1 MSELPDALRPW
12 REWLSWFDPEL
23 AVQLGSL
30 LQRLHPL
37 MGPFRGSSQGGEP
50 ELEGLDDLRPRGSY
64 EHLLASEWLL
74 AEEMPD
80 EFLRRAASGEHIFLA
95 PRPRARRADRSIIAL
110 FDAGPLQFGA
120 PRLAHLAIWILL
132 ARRAQQVQGEFRWGS
147 LQSPGELSEASTTD
161 HLKLLLHRRT
171 FATPDV
177 AGFTGWRTALEDK
190 HAGGERWVIGSSFL
204 QADLQAAPAFTHR
217 VALQRDLPGTALEVS
232 LFERGTER
240 SVQLPLPEANS
251 ATPLLRGVFKTE
263 ASPAQFTKDSRAI
276 ALKRPP
282 VISFDGTRVA
292 MALRDEWAALVFIV
306 PRSVQDQPAV
316 PRYQKWAAGY
326 DALAM
331 AFIGKRMGVLLADD
345 RELRFWGSSLAKT
358 PRPPQEGFHAPGSIA
373 AWMPIAWLQGKN
385 AQRVV
390 VLDQSGRLLKW
401 DAVTDKGDAYF
412 EGALRLVTKDV
423 LGMAQLSKFQ
433 MICAF
438 QKEGGIWSVCVNASG
453 EPDKPRFWCKAT
465 RHSEVLF
472 GRGNSCAV
480 RMETDPETWVMGCW
494 YNLPISTQA
503 TLPAGSRVVGVMRES
518 DGKRRLA
525 LIALDRNILR
535 LHFSDGGNELL
546 YAAPDRIVTC
556 SVCPNSAIVAMLT
569 ERRQLIIVSAS
580 KRELRLS
587 VQTAR
592 QQPDASA

>member
-1 MSELPDALRPW
+1 MSALPDALRPW

-23 AVQLGSL
+23 ALQLGSL

-37 MGPFRGSSQGGEP
+37 MGPFRGTSQGGEP
-50 ELEGLDDLRPRGSY
+50 ELEGLDDLRLRGSY

-95 PRPRARRADRSIIAL
+95 PRPRARRADRSIVAL
-110 FDAGPLQFGA
+110 FDAGPFAVRRAAAGA
-120 PRLAHLAIWILL
+120 PGHLDP
-132 ARRAQQVQGEFRWGS
+132 ARAARAAGAGRIPLGS
-147 LQSPGELSEASTTD
+147 LQSPGELSEAVNTD
-161 HLKLLLHRRT
+161 HLKLLLQRRT
-171 FATPDV
+171 FATPDA
-177 AGFTGWRTALEDK
+177 AGFAGWRTALDAR
-190 HAGGERWVIGSSFL
+190 HSGGERWVIGSSFP

-217 VALQRDLPGTALEVS
+217 VSLQRDLPGTALEVS

-240 SVQLPLPEANS
+240 SVNLPLPEANA

-263 ASPAQFTKDSRAI
+263 ASPAQFTKDTRPV

-331 AFIGKRMGVLLADD
+331 AFIGKRMGVLLADH
-345 RELRFWGSSLAKT
+345 RELRFWGSALAKT

-373 AWMPIAWLQGKN
+373 AWMPIAWLHGKG
-385 AQRVV
+385 AQRVC
-390 VLDQSGRLLKW
+390 VLDQSGRLLRW

-412 EGALRLVTKDV
+412 EGALRLVAKDV
-423 LGMAQLSKFQ
+423 LGMAQLSKNL

-438 QKEGGIWSVCVNASG
+438 QKEGGIWSVYLGPSG
-453 EPDKPRFWCKAT
+453 EPERPRFWCKAT
-465 RHSEVLF
+465 RHPEVLF
-472 GRGNSCAV
+472 GRENSCAV
-480 RMETDPETWVMGCW
+480 RMETDPDTWVMGCW
-494 YNLPISTQA
+494 HNLPISTQA

-518 DGKRRLA
+518 GGKRRFA

-592 QQPDASA
+592 QPDAVS